1 MDSIV
6 SPKVKTMEGEGVEA
20 HSLAC
25 STSKVEGHA
34 GTLRWGLKKL
44 TNKSITHTD
53 MHKLNNKLISV

>member
-6 SPKVKTMEGEGVEA
+6 IPKVKTMEGERVEA

-25 STSKVEGHA
+25 STSKVERCA

-53 MHKLNNKLISV
+53 LHKLKNKLISV